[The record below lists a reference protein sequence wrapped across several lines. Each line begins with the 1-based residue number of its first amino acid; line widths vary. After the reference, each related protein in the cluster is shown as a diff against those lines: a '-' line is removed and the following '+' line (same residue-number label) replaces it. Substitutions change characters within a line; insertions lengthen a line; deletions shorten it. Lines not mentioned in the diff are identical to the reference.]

1 MDVNELSD
9 NESVASF
16 EPDNEFVDQVTEQ
29 LFDLLI
35 TNRILVDVP
44 QLLGW

>member
-1 MDVNELSD
+1 MNQWQISSLSD
-9 NESVASF
+9 Y
-16 EPDNEFVDQVTEQ
+16 EFVDQATEQ